1 MEIKVEGKIIQKL
14 EIETGTS
21 ARGDWKK
28 QNFIIETVEQY
39 PRKICIGIWTNQI
52 PILEQFQVG
61 EMICAYVN
69 IESREFN
76 GKWYTD
82 LRAWKLEHPS
92 QQQVAQPGMP
102 QPGYAQMPQQPYGQ
116 QYPPQA
122 GGYPP
127 QYPQAAPQGYPQA
140 PQGYP
145 QQPAPQYQNP
155 APQGYP
161 QEQLP
166 PIPPVAQTSDDGLPF

>member
-116 QYPPQA
+116 QYPPQ
-122 GGYPP
+122 
-127 QYPQAAPQGYPQA
+127 YPQAA

-155 APQGYP
+155 APQGYSQAP
-161 QEQLP
+161 SQLP
-166 PIPPVAQTSDDGLPF
+166 PIPPAAPGLEQTSDDGLPF